1 MSRPP
6 WTPDLRRLTTADWE
20 TLAAMGHERTE
31 ADLLHRLG
39 LTRDGLRSRLT
50 SLESRQSRP
59 LIATGIWGGCPEPTP
74 AGELAITI
82 ALQVEDLIDRQQ
94 TLLDRMAQRS
104 QPSAADME
112 TLISLAERA
121 QYESLRA
128 LNAIRR
134 LLT

>member
-1 MSRPP
+1 MSHPP
-6 WTPDLRRLTTADWE
+6 PTPDLRRVTTRDWE
-20 TLAAMGHERTE
+20 TLAAMGLERTE
-31 ADLLHRLG
+31 AGLLRRLSV
-39 LTRDGLRSRLT
+39 TRDGLRSRLT
-50 SLESRQSRP
+50 SLESRQP
-59 LIATGIWGGCPEPTP
+59 TALIAKGIFSGCPTPTP

-94 TLLDRMAQRS
+94 TLLDHMAQRS
-104 QPSAADME
+104 QPSDADME

-134 LLT
+134 LCT